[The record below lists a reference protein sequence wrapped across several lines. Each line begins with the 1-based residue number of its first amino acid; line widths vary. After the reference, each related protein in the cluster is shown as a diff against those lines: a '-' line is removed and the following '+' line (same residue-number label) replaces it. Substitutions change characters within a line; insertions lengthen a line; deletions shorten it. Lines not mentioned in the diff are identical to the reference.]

1 MILNDSD
8 LTVRPADTG
17 DLAALTKLIQ
27 RKSFV
32 HHHLGWGS
40 PLDWLGFQP
49 FLVLEEKSNILA
61 ALACPPDEDGITW
74 LRLFA
79 TAPGFSTFRAWN
91 ELWPHAKRTLKSF
104 KNVKTVNSLVI
115 RPEMEVLLKKA
126 GFLEIYQVV
135 VLVWDISRASW
146 PQLNKNITIRLMEQD
161 DLKRIYEVDQI
172 AFDKIWR
179 NSLSQL
185 EAAFGEAFS
194 ATVIEVDGIVGGYQ
208 ISIATSQGGHLA
220 RLAVNP
226 EYQSRGIGTSLVA
239 DLLDR
244 FQDQGIVEVS
254 VNTQSVNQSSLDLYR
269 KFGFRLLDD
278 RYSVRQYSFLETT
291 SSIDQG

>member
-1 MILNDSD
+1 MIFNNSD
-8 LTVRPADTG
+8 LKVRPADTG
-17 DLAALTKLIQ
+17 DLVPLTKLIQ

-32 HHHLGWGS
+32 HRHLGWGS
-40 PLDWLGFQP
+40 PLDWLSFQP
-49 FLVLEEKSNILA
+49 FLVLEEKTNILA

-74 LRLFA
+74 LQLFV
-79 TAPGFSTFRAWN
+79 TAPGFSHFRAWN
-91 ELWPHAKRTLKSF
+91 ELWPEAKRVLKSL
-104 KNVKTVNSLVI
+104 NDVRTVNSLVI
-115 RPEMEVLLKKA
+115 RPEMEVLLTKA

-135 VLVWDISRASW
+135 VLVWDVSRASW
-146 PQLNKNITIRLMEQD
+146 PPLNKNVTIRLMQQD
-161 DLKRIYEVDQI
+161 DLKRIYKVDRV
-172 AFDKIWR
+172 AFDEIWR

-185 EAAFGEAFS
+185 ETAFREAFS

-208 ISIATSQGGHLA
+208 ISTATSQGGHLA

-226 EYQSRGIGTSLVA
+226 EYQSRGIGTSLVS

-254 VNTQSVNQSSLDLYR
+254 VNTQSVNGPSLDLYR

-278 RYSVRQYSFLETT
+278 RYSVRQYSFLKT
-291 SSIDQG
+291 S

>member
-1 MILNDSD
+1 MIFNNSD

-17 DLAALTKLIQ
+17 DLIPLKKLIQ

-32 HHHLGWGS
+32 HRHLGWGS

-49 FLVLEEKSNILA
+49 FLILEEGSNILA

-74 LRLFA
+74 LRLFV

-91 ELWPHAKRTLKSF
+91 ELWPHAKRILQSSR
-104 KNVKTVNSLVI
+104 NVTTVNSLVI
-115 RPEMEVLLKKA
+115 RPEMEELLTKA
-126 GFLEIYQVV
+126 GFSEIYQVV
-135 VLVWDISRASW
+135 VLVWDITQASW
-146 PQLNKNITIRLMEQD
+146 PPLNKNISVRSMQVD
-161 DLKRIYEVDQI
+161 DLIKIYEVDRF
-172 AFDKIWR
+172 AFDEIWR

-185 EAAFGEAFS
+185 DAAFREAFS
-194 ATVIEVDGIVGGYQ
+194 ATVIELDGVVGGYQ
-208 ISIATSQGGHLA
+208 ISTATSQGGHLA

-226 EYQSRGIGTSLVA
+226 VHQSRGIGTSLVA
-239 DLLDR
+239 DLLNR

-278 RYSVRQYSFLETT
+278 RYPVRQFVFP
-291 SSIDQG
+291 Q